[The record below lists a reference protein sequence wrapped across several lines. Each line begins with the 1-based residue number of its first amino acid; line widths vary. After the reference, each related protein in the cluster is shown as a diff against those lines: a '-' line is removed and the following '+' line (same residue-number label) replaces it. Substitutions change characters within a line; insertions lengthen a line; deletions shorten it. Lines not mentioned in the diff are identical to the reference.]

1 MWKAGQLPVPA
12 EQLPTGTILVK
23 AVAIPSRPS
32 DFMPAF
38 LLGSKERMWKPIYE
52 VIGLVKRKIC
62 TRLLSGP
69 GRLSRAPAKAFIS
82 TLDSLPG
89 PFTIERGNEA

>member
-1 MWKAGQLPVPA
+1 
-12 EQLPTGTILVK
+12 
-23 AVAIPSRPS
+23 
-32 DFMPAF
+32 
-38 LLGSKERMWKPIYE
+38 MWKPIYE